1 VPPAG
6 TTPPAPDAPAA
17 DAPPPRPRAV
27 KKKPPTDT

>member
-6 TTPPAPDAPAA
+6 ATPTASDAPAA
-17 DAPPPRPRAV
+17 DAPLPRPRAV